1 MTLTRRIVLFAAC
14 VGGLLAVNAD
24 VVRALVNLAA
34 RNQAA
39 SHAVLI
45 PLVTVALIWQERR
58 AVFSAPRSAVVPG
71 LGVALLGTGLLQ
83 AGTLSRLPESSGIP
97 LTCMVAGLVVLSTGA
112 FLALFGWEAFRAARF
127 PLLFLAFTIP
137 LPNALLEAATLAL
150 KAGSREAV
158 AALFSVT
165 GTPYH
170 QQGFAFA
177 LPRFTIEIGDAC
189 SGIRSS
195 IALLLTSLMAGHLYL
210 KTGWKKAILVSAVLP
225 MAMLKNGLRIVTLSL
240 LASHV
245 DPGFL
250 TGKLHHEGGFVFF
263 LLTLLLLAPL
273 FALLSRSEP
282 APAAG

>member
-1 MTLTRRIVLFAAC
+1 MTLTRRTWLFAASM
-14 VGGLLAVNAD
+14 VGLLAVNAG
-24 VVRALVNLAA
+24 VVRALVDLAA

-39 SHAVLI
+39 SHVVLI
-45 PLVTVALIWQERR
+45 PLVTFALIWQQRR
-58 AVFSAPRSAVVPG
+58 SIFSAPRSAVAPG
-71 LGVALLGTGLLQ
+71 LGIALLGSGLLL
-83 AGTLSRLPESSGIP
+83 AGGLSRLPESSGIP
-97 LTCMVAGLVVLSTGA
+97 LTFMVAGLVVLSIGV
-112 FLALFGWEAFRAARF
+112 FLALFGRDAFRAARF

-137 LPNALLEAATLAL
+137 LPSALLEAATLVL

-158 AALFSVT
+158 AALFSLT

-170 QQGFAFA
+170 QQGFAFS
-177 LPRFTIEIGDAC
+177 LPHFTIEIGDAC

-210 KTGWKKAILVSAVLP
+210 RTGWKKAILVTAVLP

-240 LASHV
+240 LASRV

-263 LLTLLLLAPL
+263 LLTLLLLVPL

-282 APAAG
+282 APATG